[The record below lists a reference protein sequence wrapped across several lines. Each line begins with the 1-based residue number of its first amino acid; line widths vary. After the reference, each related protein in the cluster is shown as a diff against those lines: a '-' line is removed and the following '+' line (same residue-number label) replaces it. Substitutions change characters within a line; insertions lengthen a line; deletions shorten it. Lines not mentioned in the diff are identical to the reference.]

1 MKCELCSA
9 ELDAATLRCPGCGAK
24 YTPVCVR
31 CGAAMKV
38 GEETC
43 PRCGGEGLPGLDMT
57 REELTEAG
65 IKCFMPYAGDRVYD
79 IYFGGNHDGGGWEFH
94 NFRGYVR
101 EPPQPRVVLPALVEG
116 RPIYGIWNEF
126 FCVGDEF
133 VPGKQEAA
141 FARMMQIREI
151 VVSNGVREAF
161 TYAFFNCA
169 GLETLELPR
178 SMVSMKYDFYDLFM
192 DGQEVMG
199 NGVKKTP
206 VTIRYRGTEE
216 DWKKVAV
223 TSRFW
228 DYVDMG
234 CLRMVYLGR

>member
-9 ELDAATLRCPGCGAK
+9 ELDAATLRCPRCGAK
-24 YTPVCVR
+24 YTPVCLR
-31 CGAAMKV
+31 CGAAMEP
-38 GEETC
+38 GQEHC
-43 PRCGGEGLPGLDMT
+43 PRCGGEGLPGMDMT
-57 REELTEAG
+57 RQELLQAG

-94 NFRGYVR
+94 NERGYVR

-133 VPGKQEAA
+133 VPGKLEAA
-141 FARMMQIREI
+141 FARMMQIKEI

-178 SMVSMKYDFYDLFM
+178 SMVVMKYDFYDLFM
-192 DGQEVMG
+192 DGQEPMA
-199 NGVKKTP
+199 NGVKKMP
-206 VTIRYRGTEE
+206 ITIRYRGTEE
-216 DWKKVAV
+216 DWKQVAV

-234 CLRMVYLGR
+234 CIKMEYLGR